1 MAEKLSNMIDD
12 LTSEQLLIA
21 FGSEMADRIIDRTQ
35 DGKDVR
41 GRKFK
46 AYSKKYFEA
55 KRDGEFVRQASQ
67 FKPSSRKD
75 VNLTLTTDMLNSLK
89 VLVTPWEKGFTCGI
103 VMDSKAKMSTEQY
116 ELCSTIARGM
126 IKMATSDPHTT
137 FLYGFRGFAD
147 DKKNNKGMPINSTAE
162 FDDEDNVIDFIE
174 YLKKK
179 RDKELN

>member
-1 MAEKLSNMIDD
+1 MTKNKK
-12 LTSEQLLIA
+12 
-21 FGSEMADRIIDRTQ
+21 F
-35 DGKDVR
+35 DV
-41 GRKFK
+41 
-46 AYSKKYFEA
+46 
-55 KRDGEFVRQASQ
+55 
-67 FKPSSRKD
+67 
-75 VNLTLTTDMLNSLK
+75 LNSIK

-116 ELCSTIARGM
+116 ELCSTVARGM

-137 FLYGFRGFAD
+137 FLYGLRGFAD
-147 DKKNNKGMPINSTAE
+147 DKKNNKSMPINSTAE

>member
-1 MAEKLSNMIDD
+1 M
-12 LTSEQLLIA
+12 T
-21 FGSEMADRIIDRTQ
+21 
-35 DGKDVR
+35 KDK
-41 GRKFK
+41 KF
-46 AYSKKYFEA
+46 
-55 KRDGEFVRQASQ
+55 
-67 FKPSSRKD
+67 
-75 VNLTLTTDMLNSLK
+75 DMLNSIK

-103 VMDSKAKMSTEQY
+103 VMDSKATMTTEQY

-137 FLYGFRGFAD
+137 FLYGLRGFAD

>member
-1 MAEKLSNMIDD
+1 MTKN
-12 LTSEQLLIA
+12 
-21 FGSEMADRIIDRTQ
+21 
-35 DGKDVR
+35 K
-41 GRKFK
+41 KF
-46 AYSKKYFEA
+46 
-55 KRDGEFVRQASQ
+55 
-67 FKPSSRKD
+67 
-75 VNLTLTTDMLNSLK
+75 DMLNSLK

-137 FLYGFRGFAD
+137 FLYGLRGFAD

-162 FDDEDNVIDFIE
+162 FGDEDNVIDFIE
-174 YLKKK
+174 YLKNK